1 MPLNSID
8 EIIKRGLL
16 EAERRNDQVVNA
28 SKSRVW
34 KGITKP
40 KKSRALY
47 WGLVTALAAAV
58 TLFLVAV
65 FLFLKLESQQ
75 KELNALQALVQ
86 QETPPNAADDDYLI
100 NQNISQYL
108 RDRQNAGLP
117 EPVPAANNKNP
128 PPRVQS
134 PELSIS
140 PIEKVEQRIGIP
152 LPTVERPV
160 LELQLGTAMPKPV
173 LRELNTEMLL
183 PETKDNQNLMETK
196 PFKLKIRMGSSYPA
210 QGQPQTL
217 ALNLKL

>member
-1 MPLNSID
+1 MQPNNID
-8 EIIKRGLL
+8 EIIKMGLQ

-47 WGLVTALAAAV
+47 WGLVTSLAAAV

-75 KELNALQALVQ
+75 KELNALQALVR
-86 QETPPNAADDDYLI
+86 QETPPKVADDDYLI
-100 NQNISQYL
+100 NQNISQNL
-108 RDRQNAGLP
+108 PDQQHAGLP
-117 EPVPAANNKNP
+117 EPVPAAENKNP
-128 PPRVQS
+128 PPRVQA

-140 PIEKVEQRIGIP
+140 PIEKVEHRIGIP

-160 LELQLGTAMPKPV
+160 LEFQLGTAMPNPV
-173 LRELNTEMLL
+173 LRELTTEMLL
-183 PETKDNQNLMETK
+183 PETNDYQNLMETK